1 MTIFLVFLASWLATG
16 IFINVCTRI
25 LLRTKLKEYV
35 ELSDTD
41 SYMQGYGTGIT
52 NLKMYYYT
60 TGEIPSIEW
69 LQDNMKSILNT
80 REKLE
85 ATLNKEGRSP
95 VYTSELRN

>member
-1 MTIFLVFLASWLATG
+1 MSLFILFVVSWLITG

-25 LLRTKLKEYV
+25 LLRSKLKEYV

-41 SYMQGYGTGIT
+41 SYTKGYGTGIT

-60 TGEIPSIEW
+60 TGEIPPIEW

-85 ATLNKEGRSP
+85 ATLKKEDRSP